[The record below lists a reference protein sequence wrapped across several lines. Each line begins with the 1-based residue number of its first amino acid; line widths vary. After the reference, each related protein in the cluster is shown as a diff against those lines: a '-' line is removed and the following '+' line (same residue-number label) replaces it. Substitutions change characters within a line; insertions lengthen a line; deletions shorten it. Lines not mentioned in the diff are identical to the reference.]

1 MVLSLHMDYWQL
13 NRLSVIERTDT
24 IDALVFH
31 DSVRIVY
38 NLLILSRTTPH
49 A

>member
-13 NRLSVIERTDT
+13 NRLSAIKRTST
-24 IDALVFH
+24 TDALVFY
-31 DSVRIVY
+31 DSVRIVH
-38 NLLILSRTTPH
+38 NLLILPRTTQH